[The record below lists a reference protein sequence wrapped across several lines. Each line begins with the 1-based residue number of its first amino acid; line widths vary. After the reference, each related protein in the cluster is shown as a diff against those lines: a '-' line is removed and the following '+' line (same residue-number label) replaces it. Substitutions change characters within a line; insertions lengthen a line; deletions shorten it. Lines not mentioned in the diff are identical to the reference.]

1 MTLFTGLIAD
11 FKPKWSSILL
21 DSPAHDI
28 DLPAKQKG
36 QVTYRQ
42 SFTSQL
48 TMISI

>member
-1 MTLFTGLIAD
+1 MTLFAGLIAD

-36 QVTYRQ
+36 QVMYRQ